1 MKRNFTR
8 RRIIVNKHVDEIL
21 AADLVD
27 TVNPRISPPR
37 GLFIFDIFGRG
48 LFQGGGGFYEWGL
61 LNYCRH

>member
-27 TVNPRISPPR
+27 TVNPRISPPE
-37 GLFIFDIFGRG
+37 GLFIFDIFGMG
-48 LFQGGGGFYEWGL
+48 LFRRAGGL
-61 LNYCRH
+61 LRVGLIELL